1 MEDLFMR
8 KIYKALV
15 LILAAVFFLQAGQIF
30 AAAEDAGTSE
40 DWEMTD
46 TISLDVASTY
56 AQEILADPLAAFD
69 GLQVREVYITEKRTL
84 EDSSLYLSLLL
95 VAEEGAQIDAMVP
108 QLSEDVR
115 FNNVHHNVPTETVNT
130 LELIPS
136 AGTVEVG
143 KTVTIQLDGTLEIGS
158 SSNEPPYKTIS
169 AVTGN
174 FDPEKEYTPADFPQ
188 FAFSEVEVN
197 SFPGDTRGY
206 FTLTLAEPGYCNF
219 YRAINALALDPNIVE
234 VQSGDYFD
242 VPDVFYDPEWEISD
256 PSVASF
262 VTDTPD
268 ENGQMVLEGLQPG
281 KVTITYTPSLGYYL
295 GTEYAVTCEITVTE
309 GEPAPVTTE
318 TTGEPAPVSETTDP
332 PAGGGNDS
340 PQTGDGS
347 FGFLCIFCAS
357 ALAGVAALW
366 IIRHRRRS
374 GC

>member
-1 MEDLFMR
+1 MK

-15 LILAAVFFLQAGQIF
+15 LILAAVFCLQAGQIF

-95 VAEEGAQIDAMVP
+95 VAEEGAQIDAMVS
-108 QLSEDVR
+108 QLSEDIR
-115 FNNVHHNVPTETVNT
+115 FNSVHHNVPTETVNT
-130 LELIPS
+130 LELLPS
-136 AGTVEVG
+136 ADTVEVG
-143 KTVTIQLDGTLEIGS
+143 ETVTIQLDGTLEIGS

-169 AVTGN
+169 AVTDN

-197 SFPGDTRGY
+197 SFPGDTHGY

-357 ALAGVAALW
+357 ALAGVAALG